1 MGFAKHGTSSY
12 GYLPSPTC
20 CALGFKPF
28 RREAQ
33 TNSDQRPIEEVHN
46 RRTTATHKD
55 RTFRKSPKTVQVQDN
70 FNQVPR
76 TYNKHVMLWSSAA
89 GVFHMALP
97 SFSWPLG
104 SYIIGSSLYLSSSYL
119 QHVQIKCNKLQEH
132 PKNRAVKN
140 CQQVELQNHDNCE
153 NCCIHRPMSPHV
165 SNCMQVTSN
174 YLQMKTVDIKSK
186 NSEMNITRHEN
197 PKLLQ
202 LSKTYKTNAQL
213 LQDSWTASANRTG

>member
-1 MGFAKHGTSSY
+1 MET
-12 GYLPSPTC
+12 LPNPTC

-28 RREAQ
+28 RRSSQ
-33 TNSDQRPIEEVHN
+33 TNSDQRSMEKVHN
-46 RRTTATHKD
+46 RKPTATHKD
-55 RTFRKSPKTVQVQDN
+55 RTFRKSSTTGQVQDN
-70 FNQVPR
+70 FNQVQSKFQEHAI
-76 TYNKHVMLWSSAA
+76 NKHAMLWSSAA

-104 SYIIGSSLYLSSSYL
+104 SYIIGSSLYLSSSCL
-119 QHVQIKCNKLQEH
+119 QHIQIKCKQLQEH

-140 CQQVELQNHDNCE
+140 CPQVELQNHDNCE

-186 NSEMNITRHEN
+186 NSEMNITWTEITRHEE
-197 PKLLQ
+197 
-202 LSKTYKTNAQL
+202 SKTGATVKH
-213 LQDSWTASANRTG
+213 LQNRCTASAR